1 MQRHNI
7 CQAKPHL
14 LFIWQ
19 HADCSDTE
27 AKDPSTVNVRIASD
41 GQVWADQTSRQL
53 GMLSYGQDG
62 EMVGPVCRSVA
73 SHVTTS
79 HLLLHCVSSQ
89 HQHVAPATTLPANPF
104 NRANQ

>member
-1 MQRHNI
+1 M
-7 CQAKPHL
+7 
-14 LFIWQ
+14 WQ
-19 HADCSDTE
+19 HADSSDTE
-27 AKDPSTVNVRIASD
+27 AKAKDPFTVNIRIASG

-73 SHVTTS
+73 SHVTSS

-89 HQHVAPATTLPANPF
+89 HQHVAPATTLPTNPF